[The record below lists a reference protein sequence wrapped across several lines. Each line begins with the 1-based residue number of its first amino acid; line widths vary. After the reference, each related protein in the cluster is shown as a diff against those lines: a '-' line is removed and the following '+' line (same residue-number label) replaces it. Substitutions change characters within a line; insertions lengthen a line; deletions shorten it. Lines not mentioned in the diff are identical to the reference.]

1 MTGSGSGTL
10 LQFQSNPLRF
20 RKNKRLQ
27 EPPSSKGEVL
37 DPYAGPSKGFSDQ
50 VRRKGQRRMSWG
62 EGSLAP
68 ANDEIQGWGQAQSL
82 GESWCAAG
90 SKGHA
95 GGQIVC
101 SQRYA
106 EIPAPVGM
114 KGWKMLTYT
123 EL

>member
-1 MTGSGSGTL
+1 MQDRQRDSQTKSAAT
-10 LQFQSNPLRF
+10 F
-20 RKNKRLQ
+20 
-27 EPPSSKGEVL
+27 KGVKE
-37 DPYAGPSKGFSDQ
+37 
-50 VRRKGQRRMSWG
+50 RRKGQRRMSWG
-62 EGSLAP
+62 EGSPAP

-82 GESWCAAG
+82 GESWCIAG

-106 EIPAPVGM
+106 EIPALVGT